1 MILSSML
8 MGRNHRGR
16 KLDRVTLK
24 SEDGHA
30 KTNVNKLSG
39 QRTMEPWECLG
50 IHDVSWAF
58 QALHQW
64 AVVACEPTKGKSV

>member
-1 MILSSML
+1 

-24 SEDGHA
+24 SEDSHA

-39 QRTMEPWECLG
+39 QRTMQSWECLG
-50 IHDVSWAF
+50 IHDLSWAF
-58 QALHQW
+58 QASHQR
-64 AVVACEPTKGKSV
+64 AAVACEWTKGESV